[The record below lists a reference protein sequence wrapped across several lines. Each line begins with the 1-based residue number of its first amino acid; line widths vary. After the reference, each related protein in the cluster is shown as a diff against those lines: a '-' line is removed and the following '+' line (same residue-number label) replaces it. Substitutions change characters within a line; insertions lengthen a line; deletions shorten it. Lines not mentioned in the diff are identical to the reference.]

1 MYRRSRN
8 ARFLFA
14 IVFAIALSGCVTKA
28 GWQYE
33 PGPAQVAPARV
44 AVSVGVLQ
52 FQDQRA
58 TENSTYFWLC
68 IIPAV
73 PYCTAD
79 YHRLESAN
87 GFLTAAS
94 YSFRPGEDLAQ
105 ATAVELRQT
114 GLFSDVFV
122 TDRATESRRTIAAPR
137 NHHQH
142 RLGRHAL

>member
-14 IVFAIALSGCVTKA
+14 IVFAIALSGSVTKA